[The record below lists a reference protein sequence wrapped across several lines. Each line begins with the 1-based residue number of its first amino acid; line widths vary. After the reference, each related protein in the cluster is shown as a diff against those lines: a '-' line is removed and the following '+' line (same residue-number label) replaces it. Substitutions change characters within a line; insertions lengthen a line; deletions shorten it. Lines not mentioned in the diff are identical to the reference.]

1 MFSVFMWRWE
11 LVPHK
16 PGGSVMVTP
25 KISPLWWGSQLLAIL
40 LAGKSV
46 QPQAGV
52 KFRWEGIFTF
62 SGHFFGRNQSINIL
76 KFN

>member
-1 MFSVFMWRWE
+1 MDIYCDGR
-11 LVPHK
+11 PQTYH
-16 PGGSVMVTP
+16 PYGGLTNC
-25 KISPLWWGSQLLAIL
+25 GAIL

-62 SGHFFGRNQSINIL
+62 AGTSLAEIKASTS
-76 KFN
+76 